1 MQPHFDHGCT
11 SWSPLLSK
19 CLKNR
24 IQITQY
30 KCIRYCLDLTPRS
43 HISTTHLRKINW
55 LPVKLRVELCTT
67 TTAFKY
73 WNKLTPS
80 YLNEIFTLSFNTRS
94 QMALDLPLQK
104 IVLGQKS
111 ISFLG
116 PKIWFKTNNDLKKV
130 LTTNSFTHSLKKEM
144 LNSLMI

>member
-1 MQPHFDHGCT
+1 
-11 SWSPLLSK
+11 
-19 CLKNR
+19 
-24 IQITQY
+24 
-30 KCIRYCLDLTPRS
+30 
-43 HISTTHLRKINW
+43 
-55 LPVKLRVELCTT
+55 
-67 TTAFKY
+67 
-73 WNKLTPS
+73 
-80 YLNEIFTLSFNTRS
+80 
-94 QMALDLPLQK
+94 MALDIPLQK